1 MVVSWNM
8 FLIVTQVG
16 WLTATSIGEMNEYTY
31 GITMCH
37 IVICVVHRNEIPS
50 WWRTVRLRSIRCRR
64 LRRRLCCSP
73 AVVCIW
79 TVSQVD
85 YVSFYS
91 RQQSAYLALPSTVL
105 GIRPSVCSSACPS
118 QCGSRSKCFMLRRS
132 CSLLWKIAPW
142 FFDSS
147 FLMVNFTAKFQK
159 EHRERGR
166 RMREL

>member
-8 FLIVTQVG
+8 FLIVAQLG
-16 WLTATSIGEMNEYTY
+16 WLTATSIGEWIYLSQ
-31 GITMCH
+31 
-37 IVICVVHRNEIPS
+37 CVTLSFVLFTGMKFRLGE
-50 WWRTVRLRSIRCRR
+50 VRLTSIRCRR

-142 FFDSS
+142 VFDSS
-147 FLMVNFTAKFQK
+147 FLMVNFTAKFQR
-159 EHRERGR
+159 EHREQGR
-166 RMREL
+166 RMRER